1 MKSEKI
7 TSAADR
13 LLEVKQ
19 LLLDAGIA
27 PNGRFV
33 RQIDELH
40 LNLDLFARLIPKQ
53 AA

>member
-7 TSAADR
+7 IFAADR
-13 LLEVKQ
+13 LLEVRQ

-33 RQIDELH
+33 REIEELYS
-40 LNLDLFARLIPKQ
+40 NLDLFARLIPPQ